1 MSTVRATLLKRYTHL
16 PALLSLL
23 QSKEITLLTPA
34 AWDDKNDRVFME
46 QYARKTGK
54 TTVLGVCFT
63 QAAET
68 YHHWKVFAPGA
79 AGVCIEF
86 QKTQM
91 LASIPK
97 NGFKHKKVAY
107 ENAVSLLASYATA
120 SDLPFIKGAA
130 YRDEKEYRII
140 YASETEE
147 LLAKSFPFQLSCI
160 RRIVVNPW
168 LPEPLF
174 EATKDAIARAPGCSR
189 LLVTQSK
196 VIDNRHWQSYAKSS
210 A

>member
-1 MSTVRATLLKRYTHL
+1 MSPVRATLLKRYTHL

-23 QSKEITLLTPA
+23 RSKEVTLLTPA
-34 AWDDKNDRVFME
+34 TWDDKNDRVFME

-54 TTVLGVCFT
+54 ESVLGICFT

-79 AGVCIEF
+79 AGVCIEID
-86 QKTQM
+86 KPRL

-97 NGFKHKKVAY
+97 SGFKHKKVTY
-107 ENAVSLLASYATA
+107 QNASTLLASYATA
-120 SDLPFIKGAA
+120 SDLPFIKGSA

-140 YASETEE
+140 YSSETEE
-147 LLAKSFPFQLSCI
+147 LLAKSFSIQISCI

-168 LPEPLF
+168 LPDPLF
-174 EATKDAIARAPGCSR
+174 EATKDAITRTPGCSK
-189 LLVTQSK
+189 LLVMQSK
-196 VIDNRHWQSYAKSS
+196 VVDNKYWQSYAKSS